1 MASIASAMIIVK
13 DGKILILKRSETK
26 RSYPSV
32 WNFASGAIE
41 SGENPSDAAIR
52 EAFEETSLSVSID
65 DLKFIGKYTI
75 NSVVVYFFVAKK
87 FTGDVLLNDENSEY
101 LWIDPHDMHKYHFI
115 PYPASLIN
123 KIVRNIG

>member
-1 MASIASAMIIVK
+1 MPSVASATIIVN
-13 DGKILILKRSETK
+13 DGKILILKRSSTK

-32 WNFASGAIE
+32 WNFASGSIE

-52 EAFEETSLSVSID
+52 ETSEETSLSISGD

-75 NSVVVYFFVAKK
+75 NKVVVYFFLVKK
-87 FTGDVLLNDENSEY
+87 FVGEISLNNENSEY
-101 LWIDPHDMHKYHFI
+101 LWIDPHDMHKYHFL